1 MTFYAD
7 WLKAVQSLPK
17 AMQADVL
24 LAILEYG
31 LNGVDTCSEGSIESA
46 ILAFIKPQI
55 DINNQRFENGKKGAE
70 FGKLGGRPRK
80 TPKKPQENPKIT
92 PRKPQDNPIGFSTP
106 LSPSSLSPEP
116 PIFAPGRRRDGVQG

>member
-1 MTFYAD
+1 MTFYAE
-7 WLKAVQSLPK
+7 WLTAVKSLPT

-92 PRKPQDNPIGFSTP
+92 P
-106 LSPSSLSPEP
+106 
-116 PIFAPGRRRDGVQG
+116 

>member
-1 MTFYAD
+1 MTRESMTFYAD

-55 DINNQRFENGKKGAE
+55 DINNQRFENGKKG
-70 FGKLGGRPRK
+70 GRPRK
-80 TPKKPQENPKIT
+80 DKNQTETKTKPNEN
-92 PRKPQDNPIGFSTP
+92 QNNPIGFS
-106 LSPSSLSPEP
+106 
-116 PIFAPGRRRDGVQG
+116 

>member
-1 MTFYAD
+1 MTRESMTFYAD

-55 DINNQRFENGKKGAE
+55 DINNQRFREWEKRRPSEKG
-70 FGKLGGRPRK
+70 
-80 TPKKPQENPKIT
+80 
-92 PRKPQDNPIGFSTP
+92 
-106 LSPSSLSPEP
+106 
-116 PIFAPGRRRDGVQG
+116 